1 MFGRLKLEM
10 DRLQLSANYYISTF
24 SQQLYIML
32 FEDFFTIEV
41 KYVISKLSRHDEC
54 FLNFMKL
61 KIYKNNI
68 IYTYTEPQLQYNAIL
83 I

>member
-32 FEDFFTIEV
+32 FEDF
-41 KYVISKLSRHDEC
+41 SRLKSSMLY
-54 FLNFMKL
+54 LNCLDMTSVFS
-61 KIYKNNI
+61 
-68 IYTYTEPQLQYNAIL
+68 IL
-83 I
+83 